1 MVADALYLWLYRRV
15 RPSSESG
22 TAADSALALMVP
34 CVRCVVAQRR
44 HARPGD
50 GWLQRPSTLLKPA
63 LVRHPP
69 RLTAIARRVS
79 TSPLLHSPTHRR
91 CAFNSRTNAHSHIS
105 QCSTVLLLHRHRSA
119 HSHGAAP
126 APSPCCRWD
135 CGWRMNQLR
144 EAYTTQ
150 LAQNPNGYNEYTS
163 SRLTQCLH
171 SPHCIRALFSSTL
184 LTVACAHCVVC
195 GTGTSSA
202 ATTGRRTYLTSSSP
216 SCATPTAAPPAR
228 CMRPFCERMGART
241 RRHPWCTTTDAAS
254 VRFEKPRTERADVAW
269 REGGTS
275 KVRPSP

>member
-1 MVADALYLWLYRRV
+1 MAADALYLWLYRRV

-105 QCSTVLLLHRHRSA
+105 QCS
-119 HSHGAAP
+119 HGAAP
-126 APSPCCRWD
+126 APSSQCTLPRRCSCTVTVLQVGLRLAHEPVARGVHDAARPESQRVQRVYVVTAHTVPALSTLHSCTLLIYASHGGVCSLCRVWHRYVVSRDYWEAHLPDLILAVMCDSD
-135 CGWRMNQLR
+135 CGAARQVHAAFLR
-144 EAYTTQ
+144 AY
-150 LAQNPNGYNEYTS
+150 G
-163 SRLTQCLH
+163 
-171 SPHCIRALFSSTL
+171 
-184 LTVACAHCVVC
+184 
-195 GTGTSSA
+195 
-202 ATTGRRTYLTSSSP
+202 RTY
-216 SCATPTAAPPAR
+216 AQTPLVHYDGR
-228 CMRPFCERMGART
+228 GF
-241 RRHPWCTTTDAAS
+241 
-254 VRFEKPRTERADVAW
+254 RAI
-269 REGGTS
+269 
-275 KVRPSP
+275 